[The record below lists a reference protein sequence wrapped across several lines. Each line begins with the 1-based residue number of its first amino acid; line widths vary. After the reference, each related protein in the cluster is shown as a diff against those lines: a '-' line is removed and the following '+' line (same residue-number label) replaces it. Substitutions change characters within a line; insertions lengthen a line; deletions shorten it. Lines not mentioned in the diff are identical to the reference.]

1 MNYFVVHPVPEDTIQ
16 IMTNCQEDSNS
27 TNGLV
32 IELCQN
38 GKCCTSDVLSGQ
50 GITCQLNEYIPNEL
64 GDCGTFDFVNDTMK
78 ATVTLSNDIDT
89 DNWLGEWIKVVLKS
103 GIAITCPISQ
113 VIGGEGNPRSL
124 ENLDCYLP
132 SGI

>member
-1 MNYFVVHPVPEDTIQ
+1 
-16 IMTNCQEDSNS
+16 MTNCQEDSNS

-38 GKCCTSDVLSGQ
+38 GKCCSTGVLSGQ
-50 GITCQLNEYIPNEL
+50 GISCQLNEYIPNEL

-78 ATVTLSNDIDT
+78 ATVTLSDDKNT
-89 DNWLGEWIKVVLKS
+89 DNWLGDWIKVVLKS
-103 GIAITCPISQ
+103 GIAITCPIFQ

-124 ENLDCYLP
+124 ENFDCYLP
-132 SGI
+132 SGKDF